1 MFLFLAYAHA
11 DALAAPCQ
19 SGQVNATMPAPMAVG
34 VPIDAVPAGLLVSGG
49 CGSVNWE
56 AELSIPATG
65 EVIATATLA
74 TDTRAVIE
82 VDPGGELLPD
92 TTYRLA
98 FTPLEGDG
106 MASEVAFT
114 TGSALSVGLDGGPV
128 VTEAAASWSR
138 DGSTVVQAGI
148 LAAPSA
154 DGDTFITLAVEEVDG
169 DLSADVATGAEELFL
184 TGFTNIVPAPETLCV
199 VARQRDIAGVWTDS
213 PSDCV
218 ATEIDPIVSCDTTS
232 GAMSAI
238 GVLVGLA
245 ALARRRA

>member
-1 MFLFLAYAHA
+1 MLVFLAYAHA

-19 SGQVNATMPAPMAVG
+19 SGQVNATMPAPMAVD
-34 VPIDAVPAGLLVSGG
+34 VPIDAVPAGLLVGGG

-56 AELSIPATG
+56 AELSIPSTG
-65 EVIATATLA
+65 EVIGTATLS
-74 TDTRAVIE
+74 TDSRAVIE

-114 TGSALSVGLDGGPV
+114 TGTGLSVGLDGGPV
-128 VTEAAASWSR
+128 VTRAEASWSR
-138 DGSTVVQAGI
+138 DGSTVIQGDL
-148 LAAPSA
+148 LAAASA
-154 DGDTFITLAVEEVDG
+154 DGDTFIALAAEGIDG
-169 DLSADVATGAEELFL
+169 DLSVDAATGAEEVFL
-184 TGFTNIVPAPETLCV
+184 TGFTTIEAAPEELCV
-199 VARQRDIAGVWTDS
+199 FARQRDIVGVWTDS
-213 PSDCV
+213 PTDCV
-218 ATEIDPIVSCDTTS
+218 ATAIDPIVSCDTTS
-232 GAMSAI
+232 GAMSAL